1 MEIKSINDIEG
12 TRYGDIVVK
21 ELISGERMSCV
32 YFKLPPGA
40 EAPPH
45 AHQAEA
51 ILYCLGGELEVTV
64 GNEKRTISNGVSLL
78 VPFNIEVGLK
88 NPGSM
93 PAEVIAIG
101 SPPGVA

>member
-1 MEIKSINDIEG
+1 MEIKSINNIEG

-21 ELISGERMSCV
+21 ELVSGERMSCV
-32 YFKLPPGA
+32 HFRLPPGA

-45 AHQAEA
+45 AHPAEG

-64 GNEKRTISNGVSLL
+64 GDERKAITSGTSLL
-78 VPFNIEVGLK
+78 IPFNIEVGLK
-88 NPGSM
+88 NSGSM

-101 SPPGVA
+101 SPAGIS